1 MMQKEIP
8 SALLIHTEGEIGFE
22 SENKASYIESRFKIT
37 GINTADENGEIEL
50 SLSSTFRKCAKL
62 LEDGL
67 IRDFTLTRTTMSEV
81 FTDFAKFQI
90 NAAAKGDD
98 SDSS

>member
-37 GINTADENGEIEL
+37 GINTADKNGEI
-50 SLSSTFRKCAKL
+50 
-62 LEDGL
+62 
-67 IRDFTLTRTTMSEV
+67 
-81 FTDFAKFQI
+81 
-90 NAAAKGDD
+90 
-98 SDSS
+98 